1 MTNGSVL
8 DTFSLE
14 GRTALITGAS
24 RGLGWAMAQAL
35 AQAGAHVV
43 LNARDEKAL
52 AGRESEL
59 KQDGL
64 EASVAAFDVT
74 DEAAAVDAVKEIAA
88 FHGKLDIL
96 VNNAGMV
103 HRQAVTEL
111 ETADWQRV
119 LDCNLTSCFVLA
131 REAAKS
137 MVGQGWGRIINTASI
152 MSIVARPTIP
162 PYVATKH
169 ALAGLTKALAVELG
183 PKGVTS
189 NAICPGY
196 FATELNAALVNN
208 PEFNALVTGRTP
220 LGRWGREEELGP
232 VAVFL
237 ASEASSYVNG
247 HLLVADGGMITAL

>member
-1 MTNGSVL
+1 
-8 DTFSLE
+8 
-14 GRTALITGAS
+14 
-24 RGLGWAMAQAL
+24 
-35 AQAGAHVV
+35 VV

-59 KQDGL
+59 QQTGL
-64 EASVAAFDVT
+64 AASIAAFDVT
-74 DEAAAVDAVKEIAA
+74 DEVAAVDSVNEIVA

-103 HRQAVTEL
+103 HRQPVTEL
-111 ETADWQRV
+111 ATADWQRV
-119 LDCNLTSCFVLA
+119 LDTNLTSCFVLA

-137 MVGQGWGRIINTASI
+137 MLGQGWGRIINTASI
-152 MSIVARPTIP
+152 MSLVARPTIP

-196 FATELNAALVNN
+196 FATELNTALVND
-208 PEFNALVTGRTP
+208 PDFNAMVVNRTP
-220 LGRWGREEELGP
+220 LGRWGKEEELGP

-237 ASEASSYVNG
+237 ASEAGSYVNG
-247 HLLVADGGMITAL
+247 HLLVADGGMMAAL